1 MSLEGVLTYL
11 RDVTLY
17 LTVRTALMSWTAP
30 THLSH
35 VWSGST
41 SVSKMGCASPSPE
54 CVMVW
59 WTVRLEMMN
68 LTVRLV
74 VMSSSVRVESV
85 SAPGV
90 SVMEHKI
97 VSTRQMRTPDCVNP
111 AESISFNASHP
122 GSALKRADAVML

>member
-17 LTVRTALMSWTAP
+17 LIVRTALMSWTAP
-30 THLSH
+30 TPH

-41 SVSKMGCASPSPE
+41 SVSMMGCASPSPE

-97 VSTRQMRTPDCVNP
+97 VSTLQMRTPACVNP

-122 GSALKRADAVML
+122 RCALKRADGAMV